1 MPMNKSDIVNEINKL
16 TAELPLV
23 KKVAEISEHEGL
35 EIAYNELTEKCCA
48 RVKVKSY
55 KESKDA
61 IKALEVINNFQ
72 TYLNEQKNRAE
83 RIECRIAELRI
94 ELTKCQ
100 LSLFQEE
107 NIQKIATGIQH
118 DDRELYT
125 GDVFKT
131 SNRDYLL
138 IIKSEQQ
145 PSNYVITGTAFDEE
159 LLLQYPKSRT
169 ILNDTAYIGNIFDS
183 AELAEFLDKLQEK
196 QEELQEQQENEEDGE
211 NEED

>member
-1 MPMNKSDIVNEINKL
+1 MVMNKSDIVNEINKL

-48 RVKVKSY
+48 RVKAKSY

-61 IKALEVINNFQ
+61 IKALEGINHFQ
-72 TYLNEQKNRAE
+72 TYLNEQKNLAE
-83 RIECRIAELRI
+83 RIEYRIAELRI

-107 NIQKIATGIQH
+107 NIQKVATGIQH
-118 DDRELYT
+118 NDKELYT
-125 GDVFKT
+125 GDVFET

-138 IIKSEQQ
+138 IIESEEH
-145 PSNYVITGTAFDEE
+145 PSNYAITGTAFNEE
-159 LLLQYPKSRT
+159 LLLQYPKNRV

-196 QEELQEQQENEEDGE
+196 QEELQEQQEQNQEED
-211 NEED
+211 EEGY

>member
-1 MPMNKSDIVNEINKL
+1 MAMNKSDIVNEINKL

-48 RVKVKSY
+48 RVKAKSY

-125 GDVFKT
+125 GDVFET
-131 SNRDYLL
+131 PSRDYLL
-138 IIKSEQQ
+138 IIESEQQ

-159 LLLQYPKSRT
+159 LLLQYPKNRT

-211 NEED
+211 NEEE

>member
-1 MPMNKSDIVNEINKL
+1 MTMNKSDIVNEINKL

-48 RVKVKSY
+48 RVKAKSY

-72 TYLNEQKNRAE
+72 NYLNEQKNRAD
-83 RIECRIAELRI
+83 RIEYRIAELRI

-107 NIQKIATGIQH
+107 NVQKCATGIQFEE
-118 DDRELYT
+118 RELYT
-125 GDVFKT
+125 GDVFET

-138 IIKSEQQ
+138 IIESEKH
-145 PSNYVITGTAFDEE
+145 PTNYSIVGTAFDEE
-159 LLLQYPKSRT
+159 LLLQYPKNRT
-169 ILNDTAYIGNIFDS
+169 ILNNTAYIGNIFDN
-183 AELAEFLDKLQEK
+183 AELAEFLNKLQQK
-196 QEELQEQQENEEDGE
+196 QEELQEQQEEDETDSEE
-211 NEED
+211 

>member
-1 MPMNKSDIVNEINKL
+1 MAMNKSDIVNEINKL

-48 RVKVKSY
+48 RVKAKSY

-83 RIECRIAELRI
+83 RIEYRIAELRI

-107 NIQKIATGIQH
+107 NIQKVATGIQH
-118 DDRELYT
+118 NDKELYT
-125 GDVFKT
+125 GDVFET

-138 IIKSEQQ
+138 IIESEEH
-145 PSNYVITGTAFDEE
+145 PSNYAITGTAFNEE
-159 LLLQYPKSRT
+159 LLLQYPKNRV

-196 QEELQEQQENEEDGE
+196 QEELQEQQEQDQEED
-211 NEED
+211 EEG

>member
-1 MPMNKSDIVNEINKL
+1 MAMNKSDIVNEINKL

-48 RVKVKSY
+48 RVKAKSY

-83 RIECRIAELRI
+83 RIEYRIAELRI

-107 NIQKIATGIQH
+107 NIQKVATGIQH
-118 DDRELYT
+118 NDKELYT
-125 GDVFKT
+125 GDVFET

-138 IIKSEQQ
+138 IIESEEH
-145 PSNYVITGTAFDEE
+145 PSNYAITGTAFNEE
-159 LLLQYPKSRT
+159 LLLQYPKNRV
-169 ILNDTAYIGNIFDS
+169 ILNDTAYVGNIFDS

-196 QEELQEQQENEEDGE
+196 QEELQEQQEQDQEEDKEG
-211 NEED
+211 

>member
-1 MPMNKSDIVNEINKL
+1 MAMNKSDIVNEINKL

-48 RVKVKSY
+48 RVKAKSY

-83 RIECRIAELRI
+83 RIEYRIAELRI

-107 NIQKIATGIQH
+107 NIQKVATGIQH
-118 DDRELYT
+118 NDKELYT
-125 GDVFKT
+125 GDVFET
-131 SNRDYLL
+131 PNRDYLL
-138 IIKSEQQ
+138 IIESEEH
-145 PSNYVITGTAFDEE
+145 PSNYAITGTAFNEE
-159 LLLQYPKSRT
+159 LLLQYPKNRV

-196 QEELQEQQENEEDGE
+196 QEKLQEQQEQDQEED
-211 NEED
+211 EEG

>member
-1 MPMNKSDIVNEINKL
+1 MAMNKSDIVNEINKL

-48 RVKVKSY
+48 RVKAKSY

-72 TYLNEQKNRAE
+72 TYLNEQKNLAE
-83 RIECRIAELRI
+83 RIEYRIAELRI

-107 NIQKIATGIQH
+107 NIQKVATGIQH
-118 DDRELYT
+118 NDKELYT
-125 GDVFKT
+125 GDVFET
-131 SNRDYLL
+131 SNRDYFL
-138 IIKSEQQ
+138 IIESEEH
-145 PSNYVITGTAFDEE
+145 PSNYAITGTAFNEE
-159 LLLQYPKSRT
+159 LLLQYPKNRV

-183 AELAEFLDKLQEK
+183 AELAEFLDKLKEK
-196 QEELQEQQENEEDGE
+196 QEELQEQQEQDQEED
-211 NEED
+211 EEG